1 MSNTI
6 KGISIGLGT
15 ILVASNFYTITLL
28 SKKSTLPMFDLPV
41 SRYSTYEIEANKEG
55 YKIRH
60 RMHDPRV
67 IVSLESSKKPSGF
80 LGFSKSIVNTE
91 NQRIAGIAGQT
102 NIESKGSG
110 KLTAKQIAC
119 IKEKA
124 KGESTGELIGT
135 SIATG
140 TGLVTSLSNVPMV
153 GWFLSG
159 FATNTARRE
168 GGKIG
173 EDMAAD
179 FNDC

>member
-1 MSNTI
+1 MSNVI

-15 ILVASNFYTITLL
+15 IFVASNFYTINLL

-41 SRYSTYEIEANKEG
+41 SKYSTYEIQADKES
-55 YKIRH
+55 YRILH
-60 RMHDPRV
+60 RMHDPR
-67 IVSLESSKKPSGF
+67 IIASMETSKKPAGF
-80 LGFSKSIVNTE
+80 LGASKALSTKE
-91 NQRIAGIAGQT
+91 SQRIAGEKDVTVINGA
-102 NIESKGSG
+102 E
-110 KLTAKQIAC
+110 LTAKQIAC

-124 KGESTGELIGT
+124 KGESTGQLIGT
-135 SIATG
+135 SVATG
-140 TGLVTSLSNVPMV
+140 TGLVTSLSNVPIV

-173 EDMAAD
+173 ESMASD

>member
-1 MSNTI
+1 MSNVI

-15 ILVASNFYTITLL
+15 IFVASNFYTINLL

-41 SRYSTYEIEANKEG
+41 SKYSTYEIQADKEG
-55 YKIRH
+55 YRILH
-60 RMHDPRV
+60 RMHDPR
-67 IVSLESSKKPSGF
+67 IIASMETSKKPAGF
-80 LGFSKSIVNTE
+80 LGASKALSTKE
-91 NQRIAGIAGQT
+91 SQKIAGEKDVTVINGA
-102 NIESKGSG
+102 E
-110 KLTAKQIAC
+110 LTAKQIAC

-124 KGESTGELIGT
+124 KGESTGQLIGT
-135 SIATG
+135 SVATG
-140 TGLVTSLSNVPMV
+140 TGLVTSLSNVPIV

-173 EDMAAD
+173 ESMSSD